1 MSVEPIRAHLLTKE
15 DPNSQM
21 LEFKGFIN
29 KSKIDI
35 LIDSGASRNFIDENF
50 VKDLGLPTRKISNL
64 AVKIANGDE
73 VNCCKMVLPIEV
85 NLTGKHIRLE
95 DLIVFPFKRYRMI
108 LGMPFLKSF
117 RPQINWNKLTMKLGQ
132 FEKTITP
139 LQENCVIEQQ
149 RNLCTMSEVGEDDNL
164 MFVSFLN
171 NVDGIEIPNCL
182 TKFAE
187 VFDRNIKGGSNLSV
201 KNVIE
206 TVSNEPVCRQAYRM
220 SPL

>member
-1 MSVEPIRAHLLTKE
+1 
-15 DPNSQM
+15 
-21 LEFKGFIN
+21 
-29 KSKIDI
+29 
-35 LIDSGASRNFIDENF
+35 
-50 VKDLGLPTRKISNL
+50 
-64 AVKIANGDE
+64 
-73 VNCCKMVLPIEV
+73 
-85 NLTGKHIRLE
+85 
-95 DLIVFPFKRYRMI
+95 
-108 LGMPFLKSF
+108 MPFLKSF

-187 VFDRNIKGGSNLSV
+187 VFDGNIKGGSNLSV